1 MDSFEILRSIIAPI
15 LSVILSIVTI
25 TILISSYF
33 LVFRIKRYIN
43 KSKFF
48 LDFIKKLTR
57 TINNSELHAGHMHQD
72 DISGSDLE
80 QNKKMIYEM
89 LTKFKSADLK
99 DIIIGTYKEE
109 LSKVNNMI
117 IYNYRAMRKNYNFLK
132 FQRLFHVYYKGTTR
146 LLFLDNS
153 YISFYKIHR
162 RYVEIGVVK
171 KEVVEKFST
180 NFTKENLATFYEKEI
195 HHLASTYNLYFFGK
209 NFMMKNMRNPNQEL
223 EKKLNELKPIYREV
237 IKSKNKNFNIYL
249 QCNFTELLNAK
260 DTQKTFIQDYGLILE
275 PVTSKARARLAEEAR
290 QIKEIRD
297 LKRASKK
304 QHSKQATVTKNIDH
318 TKKKDDTKNS

>member
-1 MDSFEILRSIIAPI
+1 MDSLEILRIIIAPI
-15 LSVILSIVTI
+15 LSVILSII
-25 TILISSYF
+25 TIALLVTSYF

-48 LDFIKKLTR
+48 LEFIKKLSR
-57 TINNSELHAGHMHQD
+57 TINNTELHSGHMHQD

-109 LSKVNNMI
+109 LSKVNSMI

-132 FQRLFHVYYKGTTR
+132 FQRLFHVHLKGSTR

-162 RYVEIGVVK
+162 RFVEIGVVK
-171 KEVVEKFST
+171 KDVVEKFSP
-180 NFTKENLATFYEKEI
+180 NFSKENLSTYYENEI
-195 HHLASTYNLYFFGK
+195 HHLASTYNLYFFGNNYMFK
-209 NFMMKNMRNPNQEL
+209 NTRNPNPEL
-223 EKKLNELKPIYREV
+223 EARLNDIKQIYHEV

-249 QCNFTELLNAK
+249 QNNFSELISAK
-260 DTQKTFIQDYGLILE
+260 NMQKTFIEKNGLLLE
-275 PVTSKARARLAEEAR
+275 PITSKARARLAEEAR

-297 LKRASKK
+297 LKKSAKK
-304 QHSKQATVTKNIDH
+304 NQHKHAMDIKKNNH
-318 TKKKDDTKNS
+318 KK

>member
-1 MDSFEILRSIIAPI
+1 MDGLEILRLIIAPI

-25 TILISSYF
+25 TILVSSYF
-33 LVFRIKRYIN
+33 LVFRIKRQMN

-57 TINNSELHAGHMHQD
+57 TINNAELNAGHMHRD

-109 LSKVNNMI
+109 LSQVSGMI
-117 IYNYRAMRKNYNFLK
+117 IYNYRAMRKNHNFLK
-132 FQRLFHVYYKGTTR
+132 FQRLFHVHLKGTTR

-162 RYVEIGVVK
+162 RFVEIGVVK
-171 KEVVEKFST
+171 KEAVEKFSP
-180 NFTKENLATFYEKEI
+180 NFSKENLSTYYEQEI
-195 HHLASTYNLYFFGK
+195 HHLASTYNLYFFGNNYMIK
-209 NFMMKNMRNPNQEL
+209 NIKNPNPEL
-223 EKKLNELKPIYREV
+223 EARLNEIKPIYREV

-249 QCNFTELLNAK
+249 QNNFTELFNTK
-260 DTQKTFIQDYGLILE
+260 TMQKTFIENNGLLLE
-275 PVTSKARARLAEEAR
+275 PITSKARARLAEEAR

-297 LKRASKK
+297 LKRSARKSHKHPTDAKK
-304 QHSKQATVTKNIDH
+304 NNI
-318 TKKKDDTKNS
+318 KK

>member
-1 MDSFEILRSIIAPI
+1 MDSLEILRIIIAPI
-15 LSVILSIVTI
+15 LSVILSII
-25 TILISSYF
+25 TIALLVTSYF

-48 LDFIKKLTR
+48 LEFIKKLSR
-57 TINNSELHAGHMHQD
+57 TINNTELHSGHMHQD

-109 LSKVNNMI
+109 LSKVNSMI
-117 IYNYRAMRKNYNFLK
+117 IYNYRAMRKNHNFLK
-132 FQRLFHVYYKGTTR
+132 FQRLFHVHLKGSTR

-162 RYVEIGVVK
+162 RFVEIGVVK
-171 KEVVEKFST
+171 KDIVEKFSP
-180 NFTKENLATFYEKEI
+180 NFSKENLSTYYENEI
-195 HHLASTYNLYFFGK
+195 HHLASTYNLYFFGNNYMFK
-209 NFMMKNMRNPNQEL
+209 NTRNPNPEL
-223 EKKLNELKPIYREV
+223 EARLNDIKQIYHEV

-249 QCNFTELLNAK
+249 QNNFSELISAK
-260 DTQKTFIQDYGLILE
+260 NMQKTFIENNGLLLE
-275 PVTSKARARLAEEAR
+275 PITSKARARLAEEAR

-297 LKRASKK
+297 LKKSAKK
-304 QHSKQATVTKNIDH
+304 NQHKHAMD
-318 TKKKDDTKNS
+318 